1 MSADGGQDVSRG
13 TGEAGAA
20 AFRPCALIP
29 TFDNPRTV
37 RDVVLRVKAHLPD
50 VVVIDDGS
58 GPEGRAAVEAIG
70 AEGLAH
76 VRRRPQNGGK
86 GAAVKTG
93 FQFAHELGY
102 THALQVDADG
112 QHDLGDIP
120 QFLAT
125 ARERP
130 DALILGAPVYDA
142 SAPKGRLIARK
153 ITLFWTNFEAG
164 RGVITDPM
172 CGFRVYPLTPALA
185 LGRTGDRMDFDIE
198 VAVRLVW
205 AGVPVI
211 NLPTKVRYIGRDEG
225 GVSHFRV
232 FGDNVKI
239 SWLHTRLSFQRVM
252 VRPWVNLYRRLRR
265 PALPAGR

>member
-1 MSADGGQDVSRG
+1 MSAERGQDVSRG
-13 TGEAGAA
+13 TGEAA

-76 VRRRPQNGGK
+76 VRRRPHNGGK

-120 QFLAT
+120 HSSPPRASGRRRSSSGRRYTTRRRRRGGSSPARSRCSGPTSRRGAGSSPTRCAASACTRWRPRWRSGAPAT
-125 ARERP
+125 AWTSTSRSR
-130 DALILGAPVYDA
+130 
-142 SAPKGRLIARK
+142 SA
-153 ITLFWTNFEAG
+153 W
-164 RGVITDPM
+164 
-172 CGFRVYPLTPALA
+172 CGPGCR
-185 LGRTGDRMDFDIE
+185 
-198 VAVRLVW
+198 
-205 AGVPVI
+205 
-211 NLPTKVRYIGRDEG
+211 
-225 GVSHFRV
+225 
-232 FGDNVKI
+232 
-239 SWLHTRLSFQRVM
+239 
-252 VRPWVNLYRRLRR
+252 
-265 PALPAGR
+265 